1 MYFYSIT
8 YNFHF
13 SADID
18 QIYESEKDPDKVNIE
33 NGAATTNDD
42 DGEENS
48 GFAIVVNGH
57 SLVYCLS
64 SELEN
69 R

>member
-1 MYFYSIT
+1 MDSDKDKEKGAT
-8 YNFHF
+8 NPTDDQ
-13 SADID
+13 SDIED
-18 QIYESEKDPDKVNIE
+18 
-33 NGAATTNDD
+33 
-42 DGEENS
+42 NS

-69 R
+69 RFVLIQST